1 MLWDLNAAPFNAIV
15 RNTGFWS
22 LRFLCLTLAITPLR
36 WLTGWH
42 SLVKF
47 RRMMGLWGFFYGMV
61 HTAAYVVFNRIA
73 ELDAS
78 LRTQP
83 FTATAHTLSAIGVDL
98 QHPFFAIGL
107 VALVLLAPLAAT
119 STAGMIRWLW
129 RASLAGVAPA
139 RVSSGRSC
147 RPAHLLAS
155 DSARAALCGD
165 SRYRLHIT
173 TQSHLRSPAVFSP
186 RAPFIGVI
194 DLRTIRIV

>member
-1 MLWDLNAAPFNAIV
+1 MVWDLNAAPFNAIV

-83 FTATAHTLSAIGVDL
+83 FTATAHTLSAISVDL

-119 STAGMIRWLW
+119 STAGMIRWLGGRRW
-129 RASLAGVAPA
+129 RALHRLAYPAAVAAVLHTYWPLTLRA
-139 RVSSGRSC
+139 PRYAVILGIVFILRLSRTYAHRQSFLR
-147 RPAHLLAS
+147 AHLSLGS
-155 DSARAALCGD
+155 SICVR
-165 SRYRLHIT
+165 
-173 TQSHLRSPAVFSP
+173 
-186 RAPFIGVI
+186 
-194 DLRTIRIV
+194 